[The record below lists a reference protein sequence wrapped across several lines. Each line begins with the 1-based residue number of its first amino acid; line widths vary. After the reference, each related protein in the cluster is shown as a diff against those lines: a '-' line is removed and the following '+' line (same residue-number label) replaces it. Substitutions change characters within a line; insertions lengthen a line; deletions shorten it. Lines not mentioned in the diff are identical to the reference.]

1 MSAVTMVSIWRPRDK
16 RLSDFATNVAKAKK
30 IQQRLGGTVRV
41 WQSNFGGQPLSFVYT
56 VEVGS
61 WKAFGDFGEKMQSDP
76 EWQKFWTE
84 ALANPS
90 ADLLQNSVISEAPG
104 L

>member
-1 MSAVTMVSIWRPRDK
+1 MSAVAMVSIWRPRDGQ
-16 RLSDFATNVAKAKK
+16 LQNFATNVARAKR
-30 IQQRLGGTVRV
+30 IQERLGGRVRV

-56 VEVGS
+56 IEVGS
-61 WKAFGDFGEKMQSDP
+61 WRAFGEFGEKIQSDP
-76 EWQKFWTE
+76 EWQKFWAE

-90 ADLLQNSVISEAPG
+90 ADLLQNGVISEAPG

>member
-1 MSAVTMVSIWRPRDK
+1 MAAVTMVSIWRPRDK
-16 RLSDFATNVAKAKK
+16 RIQDFATDVAKAKK
-30 IQQRLGGTVRV
+30 IQEGLGGHVRV
-41 WQSNFGGQPLSFVYT
+41 WQTNFGGQPLTFIYT

-61 WKAFGDFGEKMQSDP
+61 WKAFGEFSEKIQSSPD
-76 EWQKFWTE
+76 WQKFWTQ
-84 ALANPS
+84 AQANPS

>member
-1 MSAVTMVSIWRPRDK
+1 MSAVTMVSIWRPREK
-16 RLSDFATNVAKAKK
+16 KISEFATDVVKARK
-30 IQQRLGGTVRV
+30 IQERLGASVRV
-41 WQSNFGGQPLSFVYT
+41 FQTNFGGQPLSFVYT
-56 VEVGS
+56 AEVGS
-61 WKAFGDFGEKMQSDP
+61 WKAFGEFGEKLSSDP

-84 ALANPS
+84 ATLNPS